1 MLNTP
6 GVQCTPV
13 SIHCE
18 QLRNIRLVPR
28 AQRVSIFIFTHP
40 ECWES
45 VISDVPK
52 SVSRERRN
60 SLSFSSW
67 RGAVN
72 LLTRITHSS
81 WTADQSEPSIQVT
94 WPVLANERRGLV
106 HDTPL
111 SPELEIMFSKFSHDI
126 QWFEYSGKWRLLE
139 ANLNGQIIG
148 LSNFFH
154 RKLLHSGVLR
164 VNLSNFS

>member
-1 MLNTP
+1 MQCPFIVDSWEIFGSFRALKGFQFSSSPTQNVELVLWDLMSLNP
-6 GVQCTPV
+6 
-13 SIHCE
+13 SLE
-18 QLRNIRLVPR
+18 EKL
-28 AQRVSIFIFTHP
+28 
-40 ECWES
+40 
-45 VISDVPK
+45 
-52 SVSRERRN
+52 
-60 SLSFSSW
+60 SLSRVSSW

-72 LLTRITHSS
+72 LLTWITHSS
-81 WTADQSEPSIQVT
+81 WTTDQSGPSIQVT
-94 WPVLANERRGLV
+94 WPVSTNGRPGLV

-111 SPELEIMFSKFSHDI
+111 SPGLEIMFSKFSHDI